1 MSGSTFPMW
10 LFFVVPM
17 LIAVVAFGIAQ
28 LSTGA
33 GMIFTIGACAVWMA
47 ANIVRARRNLKHG

>member
-1 MSGSTFPMW
+1 VSGKAFPMW

-17 LIAVVAFGIAQ
+17 LIAGAAFGIAR

-33 GMIFTIGACAVWMA
+33 GMIFTIGACMAWVA